1 MASSFEHTVKIPSK
15 FQNPYCSYDDMM
27 NWVQLQVIPLI
38 LREADR
44 PFFETF
50 YSALQWE
57 VKHLEL
63 KYNITALNICDVV
76 EDIDFSNL

>member
-1 MASSFEHTVKIPSK
+1 
-15 FQNPYCSYDDMM
+15 MM
-27 NWVQLQVIPLI
+27 TCVQLQVIPLI

-44 PFFETF
+44 PFFETL

-57 VKHLEL
+57 VKCLEL